1 MAPLRP
7 GGGKKPV
14 FRRDGKEIY
23 YREGLRVVKVRANAL
38 ELGPPTF
45 LFELAAGNVNGGYFD
60 VAPDG
65 RFLANTSPVAAKAQ
79 SFSLVVNWP
88 ARLKK

>member
-1 MAPLRP
+1 MA
-7 GGGKKPV
+7 V
-14 FRRDGKEIY
+14 E
-23 YREGLRVVKVRANAL
+23 VRAKGVAL
-38 ELGPPTF
+38 ELGKPTA
-45 LFELAAGNVNGGYFD
+45 LFEMAAGNLSGRYYD

-65 RFLANTSPVAAKAQ
+65 RFLANTSPLTAKAQ

>member
-1 MAPLRP
+1 MA
-7 GGGKKPV
+7 V
-14 FRRDGKEIY
+14 Q
-23 YREGLRVVKVRANAL
+23 VTVRAQSL
-38 ELGPPTF
+38 ELGSPMA
-45 LFELAAGNVNGGYFD
+45 LFELAAGNLNGRYYD

-65 RFLANTSPVAAKAQ
+65 RFLANTSPLTARSQ